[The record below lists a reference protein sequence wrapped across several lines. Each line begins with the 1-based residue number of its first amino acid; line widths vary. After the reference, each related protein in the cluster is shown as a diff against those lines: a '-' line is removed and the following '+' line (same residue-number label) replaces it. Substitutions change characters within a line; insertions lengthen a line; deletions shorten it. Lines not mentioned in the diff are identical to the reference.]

1 MAAEIGWPLAAS
13 GLRATIMEVRVRVK
27 VRANLTPTPAPTQP

>member
-13 GLRATIMEVRVRVK
+13 GLRATIMEVRVRV
-27 VRANLTPTPAPTQP
+27 RANLTLALTPTPTQP